1 MRPSFFQE
9 ILSGGNVRNRS
20 LNVTAWALA
29 IAAGALSPTDA
40 FGQKKQRDLIT
51 REEIESVT
59 QSSADLYEVVRKLR
73 PQFLEPPKGQRTM
86 PAGMRWDTRRDVG
99 GSSGIAAIMVAVDG
113 RLETSIESLKTIS
126 PVLVQEVRYLDPSRA
141 QNQFGLKANG
151 GAIVV
156 SMKKDE
162 PAKEDRAAKPKDPPP
177 A

>member
-20 LNVTAWALA
+20 LNVTALALA

-99 GSSGIAAIMVAVDG
+99 GSSGIAAITVARGSEACGAVSWSSRSRRSRSG
-113 RLETSIESLKTIS
+113 SSIRRPTSGHM
-126 PVLVQEVRYLDPSRA
+126 A
-141 QNQFGLKANG
+141 
-151 GAIVV
+151 
-156 SMKKDE
+156 
-162 PAKEDRAAKPKDPPP
+162 PAS
-177 A
+177 